1 MLRKHS
7 WCGALFD
14 SDGHFN
20 MSRRVGD
27 PVDWILRAGEQG
39 AVIELLSDLLV
50 YERTHESNLSVEL
63 GTRRMTASMQNAI
76 LDVVKTS
83 LDRRRRSVKTFT
95 VKKSLTQREVSYVAT

>member
-20 MSRRVGD
+20 MSRRVG
-27 PVDWILRAGEQG
+27 ILWTGFYARANR
-39 AVIELLSDLLV
+39 
-50 YERTHESNLSVEL
+50 ERSSSYCPTYWFMSV
-63 GTRRMTASMQNAI
+63 RMRTI

-95 VKKSLTQREVSYVAT
+95 VKKPLTQREVSYVAT